1 MDPQDARVVGS
12 KERTEA
18 PLELNLDDPI
28 VFDMEILEDIPAE
41 LQAFVRLSRLDL
53 FQEASDWFEKCLSR
67 HRHMFPVFTEY
78 ADMLL
83 QQGSYSELV
92 KVLDDMDIKYLTALG
107 STDPADVSQLFR
119 VMKTL
124 AIVRWRGIS
133 EGELSDAMRCWDYL
147 KERYTDKAGQDEEP
161 NGVQIRI
168 VEIYLSIVVAI
179 LESNLHEGMDKYTNP
194 PWTSPKSPK
203 WLGFCAW
210 YTTLK
215 QNGFHWEAQK
225 IQSILLPIVGLE
237 DAMKTF
243 IRKDQFTAVADDIK
257 AGRFDESLPFP
268 ITAYFKNG
276 SRWTNFPVL
285 SPQTQIFITGRIF
298 GVTKENTQ
306 LALLT
311 EDIHFLPT
319 SATPIPPPTPSST
332 TGKRKRP
339 DRWATRA
346 SPTTPS
352 KPTRLQNPTFLPD
365 FQDESQVTP
374 SGPSLPTDTTAMEDD
389 DDTLVTW
396 PDTELEPDP
405 TPPEDSASE
414 RRSQRRRK
422 TSYVDILSQIT

>member
-257 AGRFDESLPFP
+257 AGRFDESL
-268 ITAYFKNG
+268 
-276 SRWTNFPVL
+276 V
-285 SPQTQIFITGRIF
+285 
-298 GVTKENTQ
+298 
-306 LALLT
+306 LT
-311 EDIHFLPT
+311 E
-319 SATPIPPPTPSST
+319 
-332 TGKRKRP
+332 
-339 DRWATRA
+339 
-346 SPTTPS
+346 
-352 KPTRLQNPTFLPD
+352 
-365 FQDESQVTP
+365 
-374 SGPSLPTDTTAMEDD
+374 
-389 DDTLVTW
+389 LVISNNICNY
-396 PDTELEPDP
+396 L
-405 TPPEDSASE
+405 
-414 RRSQRRRK
+414 
-422 TSYVDILSQIT
+422 